1 MHRFPYNQMLI
12 FQCLLSELEQVV
24 APDSEVVDEAS
35 GKKIGTVNIALGSCG
50 MGLLR
55 LQEAL
60 KHNSSLGSVVR
71 AM

>member
-1 MHRFPYNQMLI
+1 MHRYPYNQMLI
-12 FQCLLSELEQVV
+12 FQWLLSELEKAV
-24 APDSEVVDEAS
+24 APGSEVVDEAS
-35 GKKIGTVNIALGSCG
+35 KKKIRTINTTLGSCG

-55 LQEAL
+55 LEEAP